1 MGVFKMTNDKVQ
13 VNIEMPLNVKKQ
25 LQIQAVI
32 QDTSMKALVIKY
44 ILKGLKEDFKDNNL
58 DSLKP

>member
-1 MGVFKMTNDKVQ
+1 MEVFKMTNDKVQ

-44 ILKGLKEDFKDNNL
+44 ILKGLKEDFKDNNF

>member
-1 MGVFKMTNDKVQ
+1 MTNDEVQ
-13 VNIEMPLNVKKQ
+13 VNIEMPFNVKKQ

>member
-1 MGVFKMTNDKVQ
+1 MTNDEVQ